1 MDITKHL
8 FFNLSLL
15 MVIAFFSLVWFEKKS
30 NLTFSKFTSILFF
43 IFSLWICFAVSF
55 SFGDTLLFDLRE
67 IPIVIAGLY
76 LGIGPLIS
84 VICIII
90 RGFYGMDTG
99 FFVNIAL
106 YLPLGIV
113 MWRIHPWFKKVSPRQ
128 RIFSSVSLSFVISA
142 FTVFCMEVLGPP
154 VNRLDAWFGYMVI
167 PPLGIG
173 IFAFFI
179 EFIRRNILMYQQLVK
194 TEKLEAVEQMGAA
207 ISHEIRNPLTAAIGF
222 VQLLKEPTL
231 PLNKRTEYLNIVGEE
246 LQSAERVIQD
256 YLTFSKPALE
266 YLEEL
271 NVRKE
276 LTQVIN
282 ILRPTANQYSV
293 QITAN
298 FALVGTIRGD
308 RQKFQ
313 QCFLNVIKNAIESMP
328 NGGQLS
334 IKTEYSEDDITIQV
348 SDTGVGMTKE
358 QLQKLGEP
366 YYSTKGAKGTGLG
379 MMVVFGI
386 VKAMNGTIQ
395 VDSTVGSGTTF
406 YFSFPKMMKNE
417 VL

>member
-1 MDITKHL
+1 M
-8 FFNLSLL
+8 
-15 MVIAFFSLVWFEKKS
+15 
-30 NLTFSKFTSILFF
+30 
-43 IFSLWICFAVSF
+43 
-55 SFGDTLLFDLRE
+55 LFDLRE

-84 VICIII
+84 GVCILM
-90 RGFYGMDTG
+90 RGFYGIDTG

-106 YLPLGIV
+106 YGTLGVI
-113 MWRIHPWFKKVSPRQ
+113 MWRLHPWFKKISPRK
-128 RIFSSVSLSFVISA
+128 RISSSVSLAIVISA
-142 FTVFCMEVLGPP
+142 LTVICMEVMSPP
-154 VNRLDAWFGYMVI
+154 ANRLDAWFGYLVI

-173 IFAFFI
+173 ICAFFI

-222 VQLLKEPTL
+222 VQLLKEPSL
-231 PLNKRTEYLNIVGEE
+231 PMNKRAEYLNIVGEE

-271 NVRKE
+271 NVKKE

-293 QITAN
+293 QITTN

-334 IKTEYSEDDITIQV
+334 ISTQFSEYDITIQV
-348 SDTGVGMTKE
+348 SDTGVGMSKE

-395 VDSTVGSGTTF
+395 VDSVVGAGTTF
-406 YFSFPKMMKNE
+406 VFTFPKMMKNE
-417 VL
+417 RF